1 MEGYRDKRVWS
12 NVNIEKESGD
22 KEKVGKFK
30 QVRY

>member
-12 NVNIEKESGD
+12 NVNIEKENGD

-30 QVRY
+30 QVKY